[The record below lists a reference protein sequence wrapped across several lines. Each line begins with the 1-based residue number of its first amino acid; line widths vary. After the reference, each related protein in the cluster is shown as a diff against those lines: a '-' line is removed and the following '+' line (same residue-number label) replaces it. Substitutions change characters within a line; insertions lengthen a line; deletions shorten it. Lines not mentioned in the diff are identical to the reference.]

1 MIRRPVLR
9 WCACVGQID
18 IFVTPTFSFT
28 CKGRGLTVL
37 AASLSRGVLA
47 LGAGR
52 GLDVVLAV
60 PDDTTAVTTFLRFV
74 TGSSMTSARGL
85 KFSHIAVYKGVLP
98 ALPASPVIFLD
109 QDSALRTVAQST
121 SLAFVQ
127 GDNAIRKKYKLT
139 KSDGHRRGFGL
150 CHGIVIYRKL
160 VRLEPGPSSLVCRT
174 PHATFRETFGERKPP
189 HQQPLATSVLFRP
202 PMPCLMSRRDA
213 HDSLHEPGCHIPS
226 HYFSLALSPS
236 LPCINRN
243 PMMEPRLWGFCLG
256 ALPVAQMLLMMLRSM
271 ALRYGFDADNFVEPH
286 SPQFARS

>member
-85 KFSHIAVYKGVLP
+85 KFSHIAVYNQRS
-98 ALPASPVIFLD
+98 AS
-109 QDSALRTVAQST
+109 SA
-121 SLAFVQ
+121 
-127 GDNAIRKKYKLT
+127 
-139 KSDGHRRGFGL
+139 
-150 CHGIVIYRKL
+150 GIT
-160 VRLEPGPSSLVCRT
+160 GN
-174 PHATFRETFGERKPP
+174 
-189 HQQPLATSVLFRP
+189 LFRSRFCSADCGTIHIARLCTGRQRDQEKVQVDKVRWP
-202 PMPCLMSRRDA
+202 QARFWALSWNRNLPEACTLGTWPIKPRVQDAPC
-213 HDSLHEPGCHIPS
+213 
-226 HYFSLALSPS
+226 YFS
-236 LPCINRN
+236 
-243 PMMEPRLWGFCLG
+243 
-256 ALPVAQMLLMMLRSM
+256 
-271 ALRYGFDADNFVEPH
+271 
-286 SPQFARS
+286 